1 MVHFGGCERER
12 EKETSTVGLLSSF
25 AYRSNMLD
33 GEAVRSLAMC
43 LKKMP
48 KLEHL
53 NISDNPLEDSG
64 IKYETSHIS
73 ETN

>member
-1 MVHFGGCERER
+1 
-12 EKETSTVGLLSSF
+12 
-25 AYRSNMLD
+25 MLD

-64 IKYETSHIS
+64 IKYETSHIPK
-73 ETN
+73 TNWQLPFQHMN